1 MNPIHTDV
9 AIIGAGPAGLV
20 LARMLQLQGIDAVV
34 LERRSRAY
42 VLGRVR
48 AGIIEQPVAELLVE
62 LGVGERMLAERL
74 VHDGVQ
80 LQHRAGDRM
89 VRHRIDFG
97 ALTAKSVTVY
107 GQREL
112 VRDLI
117 ERREADGLPLRFGAE
132 VTGVDGLDD
141 DRVSIRCRDEAGE
154 TTITAR
160 YVAGVDGAHGVT
172 ARLLDA
178 EDRQTLQRSYPASW
192 LGVLVAAAPP
202 SHELIYARHPK
213 GFALASMRTPEI
225 SRLYLQV
232 PAGDTLADWSED
244 RIWEQLHRR
253 LDLPDSPVNEGR
265 FLESSVTP
273 LRSVV
278 HRRMRFGRLFLGGD
292 AAHVVPPSGAKGLN
306 LAVADMA
313 RLSHG
318 LGRALLR
325 GDESALDGYQE
336 QCLRRVWQV
345 THFSWWMTDLLH
357 RLDADAFGEELRA
370 EQLRTLA
377 DGGPLARWFADS
389 YTGLPVAAWSA
400 RRASGGRPGPAR
412 TAVPAGAGRPVP
424 ASGRA

>member
-1 MNPIHTDV
+1 MNPTQTDV
-9 AIIGAGPAGLV
+9 AIIGAGPAGLA

-34 LERRSRAY
+34 LERRSRDY

-62 LGVGERMLAERL
+62 LGLGERMLADRL

-80 LQHRAGDRM
+80 LQHEAAGRM
-89 VRHRIDFG
+89 VRHRVDFA
-97 ALTAKSVTVY
+97 ALTGKTVTVY

-117 ERREADGLPLRFGAE
+117 GLRETDGLPLRFGTE
-132 VTGVDGLDD
+132 VTGLDGLDD
-141 DRVSIRCRDEAGE
+141 DRVTITCRDDAGE
-154 TTITAR
+154 STLTAR

-172 ARLLDA
+172 AQLLDA
-178 EDRQTLQRSYPASW
+178 AGRRTLQRSYPASW
-192 LGVLVAAAPP
+192 LGVLVQASPP
-202 SHELIYARHPK
+202 SHELIYSRHPE
-213 GFALASMRTPEI
+213 GFALASMRTPEV
-225 SRLYLQV
+225 SRLYLQA

-265 FLESSVTP
+265 FLESSITP

-278 HRRMRFGRLFLGGD
+278 HRRMRYGRLLLGGD

-313 RLSHG
+313 QLSHR
-318 LGRALLR
+318 LVRALRR
-325 GDESALDGYQE
+325 GDEDALAGYE
-336 QCLRRVWQV
+336 DACLRRVWRV

-357 RLDADAFGEELRA
+357 RLDADDFGQELRA
-370 EQLRTLA
+370 EQLRTLS
-377 DGGPLARWFADS
+377 DGGSLARWFADS
-389 YTGLPVAAWSA
+389 YTGLPVSPWLA
-400 RRASGGRPGPAR
+400 
-412 TAVPAGAGRPVP
+412 
-424 ASGRA
+424 

>member
-1 MNPIHTDV
+1 MNPTQTDV

-20 LARMLQLQGIDAVV
+20 LARMLQLQGIDTVV
-34 LERRSRAY
+34 LERRSRDY

-62 LGVGERMLAERL
+62 LGLGERMLADRL

-80 LQHRAGDRM
+80 MQHEAGGRM
-89 VRHRIDFG
+89 VRHRVDFA
-97 ALTAKSVTVY
+97 ALTGKSVTVY

-117 ERREADGLPLRFGAE
+117 GLREADGLPLRFGAE
-132 VTGVDGLDD
+132 VIGVDGLDD
-141 DRVSIRCRDEAGE
+141 DRVRLVCRDEAGE
-154 TTITAR
+154 STLTAR
-160 YVAGVDGAHGVT
+160 YVAGVDGAHGIT
-172 ARLLDA
+172 AQLLDA
-178 EDRQTLQRSYPASW
+178 AGRRTLQRSYPASW

-202 SHELIYARHPK
+202 SHELIYSRHPE
-213 GFALASMRTPEI
+213 GFALASMRAPEV

-265 FLESSVTP
+265 FLESSITP

-278 HRRMRFGRLFLGGD
+278 HRRMRYGRLLLGGD

-313 RLSHG
+313 QLSHR
-318 LGRALLR
+318 LGRALLK
-325 GDESALDGYQE
+325 GDEAALAGYE
-336 QCLRRVWQV
+336 QACLRRVWQV

-357 RLDADAFGEELRA
+357 RLDADDFGQELRA
-370 EQLRTLA
+370 EQLRTLS
-377 DGGPLARWFADS
+377 DGGSLARWFADS
-389 YTGLPVAAWSA
+389 YTGLPVTPWLA
-400 RRASGGRPGPAR
+400 
-412 TAVPAGAGRPVP
+412 
-424 ASGRA
+424 

>member
-132 VTGVDGLDD
+132 VTGVTGLDD

-202 SHELIYARHPK
+202 SHELIYARHPA

-253 LDLPDSPVNEGR
+253 LDLPDSPVKRGT
-265 FLESSVTP
+265 VP
-273 LRSVV
+273 GIVG
-278 HRRMRFGRLFLGGD
+278 HPAAQRR
-292 AAHVVPPSGAKGLN
+292 PSP
-306 LAVADMA
+306 
-313 RLSHG
+313 
-318 LGRALLR
+318 
-325 GDESALDGYQE
+325 
-336 QCLRRVWQV
+336 
-345 THFSWWMTDLLH
+345 
-357 RLDADAFGEELRA
+357 DAFRPAVPGRGRRPRRPA
-370 EQLRTLA
+370 ERSQGA
-377 DGGPLARWFADS
+377 QPG
-389 YTGLPVAAWSA
+389 
-400 RRASGGRPGPAR
+400 GGRHGA
-412 TAVPAGAGRPVP
+412 AVPRAGAGAAARRRERPRRLPGTVP
-424 ASGRA
+424 APGLAGDAFLLVDDGPAAPPGRRRVR